1 MFDPEVAARL
11 DESIERHCPSAT
23 AESVAMVERMCA
35 ASRAENRGAAA
46 QLAAIGE
53 LFAYRLSRCSETEDW
68 AIDTME
74 AVAAEVGAGLRIS
87 QGLAASRLR
96 YARAMR
102 ERLPKVAEL
111 FRAGEIG
118 FLMFATI
125 VYRTELIE
133 DPAVMA
139 TVDGQLAA
147 NVARWPSMSRG
158 RLSGAIDRIVVNA
171 DRDALRARK
180 QRQVD
185 REISISEPF
194 GGLCHIDGALF
205 SPDAHALDKRL

>member
-74 AVAAEVGAGLRIS
+74 AVAAEVAAALRIS
-87 QGLAASRLR
+87 QGLAGSRLH

-102 ERLPKVAEL
+102 ERLPQVAEVFAAGDID
-111 FRAGEIG
+111 FR
-118 FLMFATI
+118 MFQTI
-125 VYRTELIE
+125 VYRTDLI
-133 DPAVMA
+133 DDAAVLA
-139 TVDGQLAA
+139 RVDAELAA
-147 NVARWPSMSRG
+147 NVARWPSMTQG
-158 RLSGAIDRIVVNA
+158 RLSGKVDRIVVKA
-171 DRDALRARK
+171 DRDAVRRRTER
-180 QRQVD
+180 QRD
-185 REISISEPF
+185 REVYVGEP
-194 GGLCHIDGALF
+194 
-205 SPDAHALDKRL
+205 